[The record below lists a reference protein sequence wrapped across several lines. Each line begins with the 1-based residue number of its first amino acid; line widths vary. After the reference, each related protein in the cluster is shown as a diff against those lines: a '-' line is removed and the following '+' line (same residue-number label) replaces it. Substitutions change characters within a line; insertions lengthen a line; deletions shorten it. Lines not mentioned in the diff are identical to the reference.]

1 MLKKGDIAVFFCILL
16 LSLCLSALFLT
27 SRHGENITVTVDNE
41 VYGVYPLSKNGEY
54 NIISDNGENTL
65 VIKNGAAEFKDSDC
79 PDKTCESMGKI
90 SKCGETVVCL
100 PHKVIAEVTK

>member
-1 MLKKGDIAVFFCILL
+1 MFKKGDIAVFIAILL

-27 SRHGENITVTVDNE
+27 SRQGENITVTVDNE